1 MAGEKL
7 ADFIMQR
14 HGNQTEYADIVFG
27 TVTQIN
33 PLKIQ
38 VGDKLVIPEE
48 LLILSQNVGKK
59 KVDISGENLKLSGG
73 NLSVSTISGS
83 VSASGLTVSGKEIII
98 DQTLKVNDKV
108 VMFRMD
114 GGQTFFVMEKTE

>member
-14 HGNQTEYADIVFG
+14 HGNKAEYADIVFG
-27 TVTQIN
+27 AVTQIG
-33 PLKIQ
+33 PLNIQ
-38 VGDKLVIPEE
+38 VGEKLILPEE

-73 NLSVSTISGS
+73 SLSVSSISGS
-83 VSASGLTVSGKEIII
+83 VSASGLTVTGKEIII
-98 DQTLKVNDKV
+98 DQSLKVGDKV

-114 GGQTFFVMEKTE
+114 GGQTFFVMEKID